1 MKFNSQQLETDLTTV
16 RHEALAALLPDS
28 YVLPRYDGRSILNL
42 PATIGALLG
51 CETGWVA
58 PPLEEALWAD
68 LKDGVERV
76 IFLLVDGIGW
86 RRLWTVLNRYDTK
99 FIRWLNGRGAT
110 VFPITS
116 IAPSTTSV
124 ATTTLWGNGAAP
136 AEHGMLG
143 YTFLLA
149 EQSALC
155 NMLSWHP
162 VGGGNYGELKY
173 WGVEAES
180 FLPTPSIA
188 QLLALGGVKTTTI
201 MPQQIVNSPL
211 SKMHMREATVRG
223 YLNDADLWLQLRKW
237 LKYTQKER
245 AYCYAYYPDF
255 DTFSHRDGPD
265 NFSWVALWRTFR
277 HHLTNFLQYL
287 NTDLSRNT
295 LLLISA
301 DHGHVFCPTFKRTLL
316 ESHPDLARH
325 LTLMP
330 GGEPRHSFLY
340 ARAGHRDAIR
350 DYYHRHLVADFHLLE
365 AADALQAGLYGP
377 PERLHPDTERRIGD
391 FVLLSKKAATF
402 YHKAP
407 NKSLLGMH
415 GSLEPEEMIVPFI
428 AVRLDG

>member
-1 MKFNSQQLETDLTTV
+1 MKFNSQQLERDLTTGAN
-16 RHEALAALLPDS
+16 EALAALLPDS
-28 YVLPRYDGRSILNL
+28 YVLPLYDGRSILNL
-42 PATIGALLG
+42 PATIGEVLG
-51 CETGWVA
+51 CEMGWSA
-58 PPLEEALWAD
+58 PPLEQALWAG

-86 RRLWTVLNRYDTK
+86 RRLWNVVNRYDTR
-99 FIRWLNGRGAT
+99 FIQWLNSRGAT

-116 IAPSTTSV
+116 VSPSTTSV
-124 ATTTLWGNGAAP
+124 ATTTIWGNGAAP

-155 NMLSWHP
+155 NMLFWHP
-162 VGGGNYGELKY
+162 IGGGSYGSLKD
-173 WGVEAES
+173 WGVEAET
-180 FLPTPSIA
+180 FLSTPSIA
-188 QLLALGGVKTTTI
+188 QLLALGGVSTTSI
-201 MPQQIVNSPL
+201 IPQQITKSPL
-211 SKMHMREATVRG
+211 SKMQMGEAKVRG
-223 YLNDADLWLQLRKW
+223 YLNDADLWIQLRKW
-237 LKYTQKER
+237 LKYSQKER

-277 HHLTNFLQYL
+277 YHLSNFLQDL
-287 NTDLSRNT
+287 NSALSRNT

-301 DHGHVFCPTFKRTLL
+301 DHGHVFCPHSKRILL
-316 ESHPDLARH
+316 KEHPDLARH

-340 ARAGHRDAIR
+340 ARAGHRNAIR
-350 DYYHRHLVADFHLLE
+350 DYYKSHLAADFHLLE

-391 FVLLSKKAATF
+391 FVLLSKKGATL
-402 YHKAP
+402 YHEAP
-407 NKSLLGMH
+407 KRPLLGMH
-415 GSLEPEEMIVPFI
+415 GSLDAEEMIVPFI
-428 AVRLDG
+428 AMRLDR